1 MNNTVNDRIRAIINE
16 MNISDRAFAEKINIP
31 QTTISNLFN
40 RGSEP
45 GYKILSNIINC
56 IEFIS
61 PEWLLTGKGEMLKSG
76 YTQTDGVISVA
87 NEAQGEYQVQRKSIP
102 LVTDLSATCG
112 VPDGFSIAI
121 KRDDCTPLLIPGI
134 KGDFAI
140 RAKGRSM
147 INRQNPEQ
155 SINENNIIIC
165 NRWISRTHIRWG
177 EVYALA
183 TNDGIVVKQL
193 QPSEKEGFV
202 RCVSFNSEDGFKPY
216 DLPVTE
222 ISDWAIVVGVINI
235 SMFA

>member
-87 NEAQGEYQVQRKSIP
+87 NEARGEYQVQRKSIP

-193 QPSEKEGFV
+193 QPSEKEGFI

-222 ISDWAIVVGVINI
+222 ISDWAIVIGVINI

>member
-1 MNNTVNDRIRAIINE
+1 MNNTVNDRIREIINE

-56 IEFIS
+56 IEFVS
-61 PEWLLTGKGEMLKSG
+61 PEWLLTGKGEMLKSR
-76 YTQTDGVISVA
+76 YTQTNSVISVA
-87 NEAQGEYQVQRKSIP
+87 NEAQAEYQVQRKSIP
-102 LVTDLSATCG
+102 LVDDLSATCG

-202 RCVSFNSEDGFKPY
+202 RCVSFNLEDGFKPY

-222 ISDWAIVVGVINI
+222 INDWAIVVGVINI

>member
-45 GYKILSNIINC
+45 GYKILSNIINY

-61 PEWLLTGKGEMLKSG
+61 PEWLLTGKGEMLKSE
-76 YTQTDGVISVA
+76 YSQANSPISVA
-87 NEAQGEYQVQRKSIP
+87 NEESIP
-102 LVTDLSATCG
+102 LVSDLQATCG

-121 KRDDCTPLLIPGI
+121 KKDDCTPLLIPGI

-165 NRWISRTHIRWG
+165 NRWNSRSHVRWG

-202 RCVSFNSEDGFKPY
+202 RCVSFNSEDGFQPY

-222 ISDWAIVVGVINI
+222 ISDWAIVIGVINI

>member
-1 MNNTVNDRIRAIINE
+1 MNNVKDRLISYIKSKDRTIASFEREIGVSSGYIK
-16 MNISDRAFAEKINIP
+16 NISRSIQPDILEN
-31 QTTISNLFN
+31 ISNIYPEL
-40 RGSEP
+40 
-45 GYKILSNIINC
+45 NI
-56 IEFIS
+56 
-61 PEWLLTGKGEMLKSG
+61 EWLIIGKGEMLKSE
-76 YTQTDGVISVA
+76 YSQTNSAMPVA
-87 NEAQGEYQVQRKSIP
+87 NEESIP
-102 LVTDLSATCG
+102 LVSDLQATCG

-121 KRDDCTPLLIPGI
+121 KKDDCTPLLIPGI

-165 NRWISRTHIRWG
+165 NRWNSRSHVRWG

-193 QPSEKEGFV
+193 QPSEKEGFI
-202 RCVSFNSEDGFKPY
+202 RCVSFNLEDGFKPY

-235 SMFA
+235 SMFS

>member
-1 MNNTVNDRIRAIINE
+1 MNTVRERLILYVKSKNKTIASFEREIGVSSGYIK
-16 MNISDRAFAEKINIP
+16 NISRSIQPDILENIA
-31 QTTISNLFN
+31 NLY
-40 RGSEP
+40 P
-45 GYKILSNIINC
+45 DLNI
-56 IEFIS
+56 
-61 PEWLLTGKGEMLKSG
+61 EWLMIGKGEMLKSG

-87 NEAQGEYQVQRKSIP
+87 NEARGEYQVQRKSIP

-222 ISDWAIVVGVINI
+222 ISDWAIVIGVINI

>member
-1 MNNTVNDRIRAIINE
+1 MQQTVLERIRILIE
-16 MNISDRAFAEKINIP
+16 YTKVSDRKFGEIIGVP
-31 QTTISNLFN
+31 QTTISSLFK
-40 RGSEP
+40 RGNEP
-45 GYKILSNIINC
+45 NVTILNAILNAYKD
-56 IEFIS
+56 IS

-193 QPSEKEGFV
+193 QPSEKEGFI

-222 ISDWAIVVGVINI
+222 ISDWAIVIGVINI

>member
-1 MNNTVNDRIRAIINE
+1 MESTVKERIKKFISYKNLSIRSFERSCNLSNGYINSIE
-16 MNISDRAFAEKINIP
+16 
-31 QTTISNLFN
+31 QTIM
-40 RGSEP
+40 P
-45 GYKILSNIINC
+45 KKLSNISLQFPELNIN
-56 IEFIS
+56 
-61 PEWLLTGKGEMLKSG
+61 WLLTGEGEMLKSG

-87 NEAQGEYQVQRKSIP
+87 NEAQEEYQVQRKFIP

-222 ISDWAIVVGVINI
+222 INDWAIVIGVINI

>member
-1 MNNTVNDRIRAIINE
+1 MKNPVIERINCFLKYNKYSVRK
-16 MNISDRAFAEKINIP
+16 FAELIGMP
-31 QTTISNLFN
+31 QTTVNGYMTESREAKMEFIVAIFN
-40 RGSEP
+40 SFE
-45 GYKILSNIINC
+45 N
-56 IEFIS
+56 IS

-76 YTQTDGVISVA
+76 YTQTDSVISVA
-87 NEAQGEYQVQRKSIP
+87 NEAQGEYQIQRKSIP

-222 ISDWAIVVGVINI
+222 INDWAIVVGVINI